1 MSLND
6 FDMNKARE
14 LREKVKAPFIRQVR
28 KEFLT
33 TLLAT
38 VPFMVLAVYAT
49 SRWAQTWGTTE
60 TPPMFYAMVYGFVLL
75 FLVQLWGSYASS
87 ARLLLILKEVKQLR
101 LDFLASQETPEPA
114 IGGAESAMGDAE
126 AFVPNWPVMAVRPKR
141 IALLVATVFVLVP
154 ILASVAYMQVDNYR
168 RIHWA
173 DYEAFGGQEM
183 LNIHLTADGRA
194 RAFSRISVTKCP
206 SLVASIPI
214 HIAQP
219 DATLE
224 SITVDGRTI
233 PFDPVPGQAN
243 TYTLMPGLPE
253 NALKNA
259 VLEVVWSFPPK
270 DMGKIQLE
278 GLIPI
283 NSYAVNAVI
292 DPGAPYQFSGKE
304 AGRKTFNLFWT
315 KRSDGGYTAK
325 KLGTCGIGI
334 EPLESGD
341 QSPESGG
348 RDGEKPL

>member
-1 MSLND
+1 MSLNE

-38 VPFMVLAVYAT
+38 APFMVLAVYAT
-49 SRWAQTWGTTE
+49 ARWAQTWGTTE
-60 TPPMFYAMVYGFVLL
+60 TPPMFYAMVYGFVVL
-75 FLVQLWGSYASS
+75 FLVQLWGSYAWS

-101 LDFLASQETPEPA
+101 LDFLASQETPE
-114 IGGAESAMGDAE
+114 SAMGDAE
-126 AFVPNWPVMAVRPKR
+126 AFVPTWPVMAMRPKR

-154 ILASVAYMQVDNYR
+154 ILASVAYTQVDNYR

-183 LNIHLTADGRA
+183 LNVHLTADGRA

-270 DMGKIQLE
+270 DMAKIQLE

-292 DPGAPYQFSGKE
+292 DPGAPYRFNGKE
-304 AGRKTFNLFWT
+304 AGRKTVNLFWT

-325 KLGTCGIGI
+325 TLGACGIGI

-341 QSPESGG
+341 QSPES
-348 RDGEKPL
+348 RVR